1 MICSAGLSCLC
12 ACFHLQV
19 NFFKTADPAMRLRN
33 RVLVIQQ
40 FCTTRLLY
48 SPYLELARDRCPR
61 GGWAVLWSL
70 CSLELALAGSSRLLT
85 CIKTQVYIALYF
97 KF

>member
-12 ACFHLQV
+12 ACFNLQV

-40 FCTTRLLY
+40 FAQPVSFIAPTWSWHVT
-48 SPYLELARDRCPR
+48 
-61 GGWAVLWSL
+61 AVLVEVGRSCGVCARWNWRWPAP
-70 CSLELALAGSSRLLT
+70 LA
-85 CIKTQVYIALYF
+85 C
-97 KF
+97 